1 MLREEIEVYE
11 LHIIVEPDDPSTG
24 QGLDVLL
31 GDVAGL
37 VVEQAVRVTAPGNAT
52 HVHSEEKVSLIVSL
66 THTVAPCM
74 IVHCSHLIRM

>member
-24 QGLDVLL
+24 KGLDVLL

-52 HVHSEEKVSLIVSL
+52 HVHSEEKVSFKSFTYSYCGSL
-66 THTVAPCM
+66 HD
-74 IVHCSHLIRM
+74 SSLQSLD